1 MKEWVKLKQYAALFE
16 AEMDQQLLEQSG
28 IPVLV
33 KGPITGVFGPGF
45 AGATVEGV
53 TLLVPDDQVDA
64 ARELLGADGD

>member
-1 MKEWVKLKQYAALFE
+1 MKEWVAVKHYAALFE

-28 IPVLV
+28 IPVLL

-45 AGATVEGV
+45 AGPTAQGV

-64 ARELLGADGD
+64 AGELLSDDDD